1 MEFVKSKYAWEFLWA
16 SSECEYNMVEISSDM
31 CCILMYCI
39 WTKSECSWWQ
49 FVAMDIKLGIILRF
63 IQHNVLETGFVPN
76 VNCEEDLLVHFGIS
90 RCPLMGE
97 KEKV

>member
-1 MEFVKSKYAWEFLWA
+1 
-16 SSECEYNMVEISSDM
+16 
-31 CCILMYCI
+31 
-39 WTKSECSWWQ
+39 
-49 FVAMDIKLGIILRF
+49 MDIKLGIILRF